1 MQAEIVEIRSDEEGT
16 VICRG
21 IDPTGKGR
29 EYPLHAITRMNQEI
43 KVCNGRIILKRFQY
57 PFKFQDG
64 MTMQSVA
71 GLTFGKDVV
80 GIIDNTRTIPENAM
94 YIAIG
99 RFADPKSIYLVH
111 PIDIIQGKSND
122 KLKEGFPF
130 FDVNS
135 KKGSINFNKAV
146 VIKAQHDIIFKAS
159 SLPDEAYAKR

>member
-1 MQAEIVEIRSDEEGT
+1 MQAEIVEINRDEGK

-21 IDPTGKGR
+21 IDPTGRGR
-29 EYPLHAITRMNQEI
+29 EYPLHAITRMHQEI
-43 KVCNGRIILKRFQY
+43 KGCNGSVILTRLQY

-71 GLTFGKDVV
+71 GLTFGQDVV

-111 PIDIIQGKSND
+111 PIDIIQGKSN
-122 KLKEGFPF
+122 KQVINGFPF
-130 FDVNS
+130 FDVHS
-135 KKGSINFNKAV
+135 VKGSINFNKGV
-146 VIKAQHDIIFKAS
+146 VEKAEHDIIFQAS
-159 SLPDEAYAKR
+159 SLPDAAYAK